1 MNEQEVN
8 SKICCLHRELFFAL
22 SLTFTIPNNLI
33 HVQEIT
39 FTF

>member
-1 MNEQEVN
+1 MTKSVPFAEF
-8 SKICCLHRELFFAL
+8 FFA
-22 SLTFTIPNNLI
+22 SSFTFAIPNNLI

>member
-1 MNEQEVN
+1 MNEQEVHG
-8 SKICCLHRELFFAL
+8 KICSLCRELFFAL

-33 HVQEIT
+33 HVQGIT